1 MMKAVLRIWRLLTQ
15 EKFLVTYAFLIF
27 VFLLAR
33 NPFGERTLIPNLEPY
48 PDTFHYIVPARSFV
62 SGGDF
67 AITRGFGNLRTNVS
81 PFYSFVLMP
90 FYILNGDPRMFYF
103 ANVILSF
110 VSFFLFYLIL
120 KKVSSNRWVVGFS
133 LFLFATNFFIYWYP
147 QWAMAE
153 NLILPLFLAGALL
166 FLEKITVKNAI
177 VAGLL
182 SLSFFATK
190 YAYVPL
196 SGIFFV
202 IYLFKLR
209 TQKREAAIFIASF
222 ITATSVLLVFINLV
236 TGVNL
241 FATLFNVATSFGPKS
256 AAATGGSWFSFK
268 YLAVNLPVYLY
279 GLVGQPARFL
289 WDFTPIVPAWIG
301 IMGIVGLISGIF
313 LKKFRFLS
321 LSLLALLAA
330 QTVFIATFY
339 AVDLRYIYHAIPT
352 LLLGVVILLGTAT
365 KRTLLV
371 ILAIL
376 FAFYFLNNAIRIKN
390 QIVLNLK
397 YAETPWT
404 YISVLRL
411 NDFFTSDKVG
421 NTKPVVVSSLPPY
434 YIDYFSNGNYN
445 LLPLSPAQEFR
456 AQRNLVWG
464 PGDYSDL
471 HGLYET
477 YLREGRSLFVA
488 TYGFGNEAYL
498 HLAFDNLNKDF
509 LLTEV
514 DNGCYE
520 LCKIYKVDLRNAK
533 SN

>member
-1 MMKAVLRIWRLLTQ
+1 
-15 EKFLVTYAFLIF
+15 
-27 VFLLAR
+27 
-33 NPFGERTLIPNLEPY
+33 
-48 PDTFHYIVPARSFV
+48 
-62 SGGDF
+62 
-67 AITRGFGNLRTNVS
+67 
-81 PFYSFVLMP
+81 
-90 FYILNGDPRMFYF
+90 
-103 ANVILSF
+103 
-110 VSFFLFYLIL
+110 
-120 KKVSSNRWVVGFS
+120 
-133 LFLFATNFFIYWYP
+133 
-147 QWAMAE
+147 
-153 NLILPLFLAGALL
+153 
-166 FLEKITVKNAI
+166 
-177 VAGLL
+177 
-182 SLSFFATK
+182 
-190 YAYVPL
+190 
-196 SGIFFV
+196 
-202 IYLFKLR
+202 
-209 TQKREAAIFIASF
+209 
-222 ITATSVLLVFINLV
+222 
-236 TGVNL
+236 
-241 FATLFNVATSFGPKS
+241 
-256 AAATGGSWFSFK
+256 
-268 YLAVNLPVYLY
+268 
-279 GLVGQPARFL
+279 
-289 WDFTPIVPAWIG
+289 
-301 IMGIVGLISGIF
+301 
-313 LKKFRFLS
+313 
-321 LSLLALLAA
+321 
-330 QTVFIATFY
+330 
-339 AVDLRYIYHAIPT
+339 
-352 LLLGVVILLGTAT
+352 
-365 KRTLLV
+365 
-371 ILAIL
+371 
-376 FAFYFLNNAIRIKN
+376 LNNAIRIKN